1 MRYAVITDIHSNVFA
16 LRSVL
21 EEIDKQNVDTIIC
34 LGDIVGNG
42 AYPEETVQLIRA
54 RGDILCVKGN
64 HDMFATIDL
73 NKVPVCDSRLKM
85 FKWQQRLLTRSAKS
99 FLQDLPPVLT
109 FEDCGKKI
117 VAFHYPKNERGRFKD
132 LIYLPSKEQVKS
144 LFNGLDG
151 DIFLFGHEH
160 TGSLTEIEGKYYLNF
175 GTLGN
180 MLEKDVARYGIL
192 DVAEGKVAYKSFNVS
207 YDDSLPRK
215 RAMEIHALL
224 GVELKL

>member
-1 MRYAVITDIHSNVFA
+1 MRYAVITDVHSNVFA
-16 LRSVL
+16 LKAVL
-21 EEIDKQNVDTIIC
+21 RDIEDKKVDKIIC

-64 HDMFATIDL
+64 HDMFATLDL
-73 NKVPVCDSRLKM
+73 SKVPLCDSRLKM
-85 FKWQQRLLTRSAKS
+85 FKWQQRLLTKNAKT

-132 LIYLPSKEQVKS
+132 LIYLPTEEQVKD
-144 LFNGLDG
+144 LFKGLDG
-151 DIFLFGHEH
+151 DVFLFGHEH
-160 TGSLTEIEGKYYLNF
+160 TGSLTEIDGKYYLNF

-180 MLEKDVARYGIL
+180 MLEKDVARYGII
-192 DVAEGKVAYKSFNVS
+192 DVTPEKVAYKSIIVN

-215 RAMEIHALL
+215 RAMEIHSIL